1 MIRRPKKLLARI
13 IRALLL
19 LLIASCH
26 ETLKPQAQRSEELTA
41 SNEVGT
47 LHGTL
52 LLPSGR
58 PPFPVVLIVAGSGP
72 VDRDGN
78 WVPALHT
85 DAYRL
90 LAEGLASKGVA
101 SLRYDK
107 RGVGASAAAVGRVE
121 EMRIEMEADDV
132 NRFMAVL
139 RRDARL
145 GRLVLAGHSLGS
157 LLSILAAEAASAD
170 AYASLEGAGRPIG
183 TVLREQ
189 LARQIID
196 ANLLAQANAIIDQLE
211 AGRTVASVPDVLAAL
226 FAPSVQPYLIS
237 WMKYDPPRELAKLS
251 GPALI
256 VQGTTDVQVGVADA
270 QLLAAAR
277 PDATLA
283 IVQGM
288 CHVLKLAGSS
298 PDSQR
303 SAYTDPSLP
312 LVPEIVERLAALARP

>member
-1 MIRRPKKLLARI
+1 
-13 IRALLL
+13 LLL
-19 LLIASCH
+19 LVASCH
-26 ETLKPQAQRSEELTA
+26 ETQGPQAQKSEELTTP
-41 SNEVGT
+41 NEVGAMR
-47 LHGTL
+47 GTL

-72 VDRDGN
+72 VDRNGN
-78 WVPALHT
+78 QLPALHT

-90 LAEGLASKGVA
+90 LAEGLAAKGVA

-121 EMRIEMEADDV
+121 EMTIEMEAADV
-132 NRFMAVL
+132 SRFMAAL

-157 LLSILAAEAASAD
+157 LLSILAAESANAD

-183 TVLREQ
+183 AVLREQ
-189 LARQIID
+189 LGRQIPD
-196 ANLLAQANAIIDQLE
+196 AELVGQANAIIDQLE
-211 AGRTVASVPDVLAAL
+211 AGRTVASVPDVLAAV
-226 FAPSVQPYLIS
+226 FAPRVQPYLIS
-237 WMKYDPPRELAKLS
+237 WMKYDPARELARLT

-256 VQGTTDVQVGVADA
+256 VQGTTDVQVGIADA
-270 QLLAAAR
+270 QRLAAAR

-283 IVQGM
+283 LIQGM
-288 CHVLKLAGSS
+288 CHVLKLAGTSL
-298 PDSQR
+298 DSQM

-312 LVPEIVERLAALARP
+312 LVPEVVERLAALATR